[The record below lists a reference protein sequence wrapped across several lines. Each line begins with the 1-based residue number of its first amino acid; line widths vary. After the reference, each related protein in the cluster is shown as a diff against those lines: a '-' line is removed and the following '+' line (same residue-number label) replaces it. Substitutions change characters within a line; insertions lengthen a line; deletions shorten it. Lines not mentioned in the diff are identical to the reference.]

1 MEIVLKEL
9 QAQVLLL
16 EQKMTKLEK
25 TVRKI
30 KKDMIPESERKV
42 REPSGFAKPTYL
54 SPSLCEFL
62 GIPANEELPRT
73 EVTKRVL
80 NYVKEQDLQNKT
92 ERRLINMDDK
102 LQKLL
107 QPPPGQ
113 QVSYFTIQKLLKVHY
128 VKPDTVAEPV
138 AEPVVEPVVEP
149 VNKAPVVL
157 KKTATRTPKKSVK
170 AK

>member
-30 KKDMIPESERKV
+30 KKDMIPEGERKV
-42 REPSGFAKPTYL
+42 RAPSGFAKPTYL
-54 SPSLCEFL
+54 SPTLCEFL

-92 ERRLINMDDK
+92 ERRVINMDDK

-107 QPPPGQ
+107 QPSADE
-113 QVSYFTIQKLLKVHY
+113 QVTYFTIQKLLKVHY
-128 VKPDTVAEPV
+128 VKPEAEPV
-138 AEPVVEPVVEP
+138 AVADAVADAV
-149 VNKAPVVL
+149 KQ
-157 KKTATRTPKKSVK
+157 TPKKPPPERRRRL
-170 AK
+170 

>member
-9 QAQVLLL
+9 QAQLLIL

-30 KKDMIPESERKV
+30 KKDMIPEGERKV
-42 REPSGFAKPTYL
+42 RAPSGFAKPTYL
-54 SPSLCEFL
+54 SPTLCEFL

-80 NYVKEQDLQNKT
+80 NYVKEQELQNKT
-92 ERRLINMDDK
+92 ERRVINMDDK
-102 LQKLL
+102 LRKLL
-107 QPPPGQ
+107 QPSPDE
-113 QVSYFTIQKLLKVHY
+113 QVTYFTIQKLLKVHY
-128 VKPDTVAEPV
+128 VKPESGE
-138 AEPVVEPVVEP
+138 EPVVAAPVKEVPVV
-149 VNKAPVVL
+149 A
-157 KKTATRTPKKSVK
+157 KKTATKTTKKAVK